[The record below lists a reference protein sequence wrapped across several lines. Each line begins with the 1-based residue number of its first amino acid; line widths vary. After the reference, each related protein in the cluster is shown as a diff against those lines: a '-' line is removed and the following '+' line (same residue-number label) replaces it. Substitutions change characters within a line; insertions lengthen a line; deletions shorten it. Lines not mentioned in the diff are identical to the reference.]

1 MGVDKGFYD
10 YLDAAFTYPVY
21 WGRISTTESAKEVI
35 NFFRIS
41 TAQDDMNPIRLITYQ
56 VSVRA
61 GDLETVQGMAKT
73 VCDILRGYTG
83 TWDNIAVYVLGV
95 EELGNLFEED
105 GQLYHIPIQCI
116 VKVVD

>member
-1 MGVDKGFYD
+1 MGIDKGLYD
-10 YLDAAFTYPVY
+10 YLDTAFTEPVY
-21 WGRISTTESAKEVI
+21 WGRIGNAETAKEVI
-35 NFFRIS
+35 NFFRIT
-41 TAQDDMNPIRLITYQ
+41 TAQDDMNPIKLITYQ

-61 GDLETVQGMAKT
+61 GDLETAQSMSNK

-83 TWDNIAVYVLGV
+83 TWGNVACYVLGV

-116 VKVVD
+116 VKVVE